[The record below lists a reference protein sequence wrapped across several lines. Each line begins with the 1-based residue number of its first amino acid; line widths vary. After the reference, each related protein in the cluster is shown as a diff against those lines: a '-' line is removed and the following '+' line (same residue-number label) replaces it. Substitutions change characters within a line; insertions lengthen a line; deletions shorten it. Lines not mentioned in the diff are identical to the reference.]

1 MIKKLFS
8 ARLVIMIFPLLA
20 AGAAGGENPCT
31 LESIRSLSPG
41 SAAIDSVTPVQSPVA
56 HCEILGH
63 TITRDPGPNRVEWTV
78 MLPDERFNG
87 RYYFVGLGAA
97 AGVVPTTT
105 TDNPIG
111 QGYIPTTLKLL
122 GAGFAVAGTD
132 TGHKGS
138 RWEFAIDNPA
148 AKLDHGHRGAH
159 VAAQAT
165 QAITRAYYDMDEKL
179 YRYHLGCSG
188 GGRMGAMAA
197 LHHPEDYDGIVAST
211 GFGKGGSVWFPWILQ
226 YLINHPE
233 GWVSPA
239 KLETLEKAVAQ
250 HCAGPD
256 GLVRDVDACGF
267 DPASLQ
273 CQGESNDNCLTKAE
287 IKMVERITGRHP
299 VGPNETSGGFSLTN
313 PTGWSSFLLGPTRP
327 TNKGPE
333 NPWAPDPAPYSYGLG
348 QSILRGMYFNDAD
361 FNLMDLDFNDPEHL
375 QTLADHH
382 ADWGA
387 VSPDLSAYKEA
398 GGKLI
403 LWAPLGE
410 NAVPPRTEIEYYHA
424 LHEAVPGTDEFM
436 RLYVVPG
443 VLHCAGGPGP
453 QDAPDRF
460 LDNVIAWAEQGE
472 SPGAIVTSASTEIP
486 RYFGNGAP
494 SPARTVLV
502 CPYPERAVFVGE
514 EGEFA
519 YDARNWA
526 CQSVTDNAR

>member
-1 MIKKLFS
+1 MKFRKATRLSALLITAIAASGFAASALAQGTCDLDSIK
-8 ARLVIMIFPLLA
+8 AIAPEGAEIDAVTEIA
-20 AGAAGGENPCT
+20 A
-31 LESIRSLSPG
+31 
-41 SAAIDSVTPVQSPVA
+41 PVA
-56 HCEILGH
+56 HCEVLGH
-63 TITRDPGPNRVEWTV
+63 TITQNPGPNRVEWTV
-78 MLPDERFNG
+78 MLPDYRFNG

-105 TDNPIG
+105 TKDPIG
-111 QGYIPTTLKLL
+111 QGYIPATLKLL

-138 RWEFAIDNPA
+138 RWDFAVNNPA

-159 VAAQAT
+159 VSALAT
-165 QAITRAYYDMDEKL
+165 QAITRAYYKMDDKL

-197 LHHPEDYDGIVAST
+197 IHHPEDYDGIVAST

-226 YLINHPE
+226 YLINNPD
-233 GWVSPA
+233 GWVSLP
-239 KLETLEKAVAQ
+239 KLETLERKVAE

-256 GLVRDVDACGF
+256 GLVRDPNACGF

-273 CQGESNDNCLTKAE
+273 CTGESTNECLTEAE
-287 IKMVERITGRHP
+287 IKMVNRITSRHP
-299 VGPNETSGGFSLTN
+299 VGPGDTSGGFSLTN
-313 PTGWSSFLLGPTRP
+313 PTGWSAFLLGPTRP

-333 NPWAPDPAPYSYGLG
+333 NPWAPAQAPYSWGLG

-361 FNLMDLDFNDPEHL
+361 FNVMDLDFDNPEHL

-382 ADWGA
+382 ADWGG
-387 VSPDLSAYKEA
+387 VSPDLSAFKKA

-410 NAVPPRTEIEYYHA
+410 NAVPPATEIEYYHD
-424 LHEAVPGTDEFM
+424 LKKTVPGTDDFM

-443 VLHCAGGPGP
+443 VQHCAGGPGP
-453 QDAPDRF
+453 QDSPDRF

-472 SPGAIVTSASTEIP
+472 RPDEIVTSASTEIP

-494 SPARTVLV
+494 APARTVLV
-502 CPYPERAVFVGE
+502 CPYPQTAVFKGK
-514 EGEFA
+514 EGAFA
-519 YDARNWA
+519 YDARNWK
-526 CQSVTDNAR
+526 CQ